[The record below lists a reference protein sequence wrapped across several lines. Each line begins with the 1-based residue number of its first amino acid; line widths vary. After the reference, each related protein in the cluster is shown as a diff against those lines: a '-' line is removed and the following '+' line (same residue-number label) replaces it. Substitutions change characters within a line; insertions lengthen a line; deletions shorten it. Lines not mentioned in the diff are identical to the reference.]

1 MILTVLFKSVRRS
14 AVLYTLS
21 KIKFNK
27 FNKRALVVLL
37 NVALLSMA
45 FISQISPVLADS
57 NVNQSSTINITDR
70 TEKLLV
76 NSPNADF
83 KTVSKDLHLLDKS
96 GIPIDKIDKINVQS
110 NSYVYEVCFK
120 DNVKDEISVNKSDN
134 GTVTLKIKENEISN
148 EVVLYKNGEIYLD
161 GKKVIIEEKA
171 EPLRVPGITYTKT
184 PPREV
189 KRWRGYSL
197 NWVCSNIKT
206 QKALS
211 DMSYGAII
219 ALLKTSR
226 AGSVAIACLEGV
238 LAQIKT
244 ENPYSDK
251 VSYKIWVANSKV
263 PSTSRYIK
271 IKRVLYGQANFKG
284 KGKTS
289 YFYGRRG

>member
-1 MILTVLFKSVRRS
+1 MILTVLFKLVRMS

-57 NVNQSSTINITDR
+57 NVNQSNTINITDK

-83 KTVSKDLHLLDKS
+83 KAVVKDLHLLDKS

-134 GTVTLKIKENEISN
+134 GTVTLNIKENEISN
-148 EVVLYKNGEIYLD
+148 EVVFYKNGEIYLD
-161 GKKVIIEEKA
+161 GKKVIIEEKV
-171 EPLRVPGITYTKT
+171 EPLHVSGITYTKT

-189 KRWRGYSL
+189 KRWRDYSL

-206 QKALS
+206 QTVLS
-211 DMSYGAII
+211 KMSYGAII
-219 ALLKTSR
+219 ALLRASV
-226 AGSVAIACLEGV
+226 AGSVAIACLSG
-238 LAQIKT
+238 AIDQIKT
-244 ENPYSDK
+244 KNPYSDK
-251 VSYKIWVANSKV
+251 ASYKIWVANSKV

-271 IKRVLYGQANFKG
+271 LKRILYGKANFKG
-284 KGKTS
+284 EGEIS